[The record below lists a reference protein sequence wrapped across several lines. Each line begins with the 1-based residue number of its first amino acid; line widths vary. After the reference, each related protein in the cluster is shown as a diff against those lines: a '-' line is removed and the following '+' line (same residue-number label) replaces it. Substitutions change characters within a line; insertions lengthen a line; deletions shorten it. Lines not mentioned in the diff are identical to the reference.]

1 MLFYGVY
8 YGVYVLFVLFLF
20 FVRCVLVLSAI
31 CLENQ
36 IKMRAHTYTV
46 ENSFAETQLPKY
58 SSEYASE
65 LPLLICVL
73 YAAAQSRHDYM

>member
-1 MLFYGVY
+1 MLV
-8 YGVYVLFVLFLF
+8 F
-20 FVRCVLVLSAI
+20 FVRGVLVLSAI
-31 CLENQ
+31 CLENK

-73 YAAAQSRHDYM
+73 YAAAQSRHNYM